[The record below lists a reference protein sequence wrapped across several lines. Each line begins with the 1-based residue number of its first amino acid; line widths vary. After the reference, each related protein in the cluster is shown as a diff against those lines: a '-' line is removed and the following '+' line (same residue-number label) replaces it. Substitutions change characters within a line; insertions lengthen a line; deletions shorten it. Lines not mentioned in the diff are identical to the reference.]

1 MASVHSI
8 RSRAGQSGVSLLEVM
23 ISMVIITMVAG
34 GIITAMIQ
42 SRRVTIRSS
51 SELSTA
57 GLVSEVSEALRS
69 AVNGP
74 ITAGPFAGADL
85 TVPGIFVDQ
94 NMQNAPAGATPVVS
108 LNLPADFRTA
118 FQTSPGTGTTMANHG
133 DGRMVVIENAPVDNN
148 PANGSIDPAEL
159 AAVDLDG
166 DGQAGIDFNND
177 GITDLRRVR
186 VKVKFTSPTSS

>member
-1 MASVHSI
+1 MK
-8 RSRAGQSGVSLLEVM
+8 SRENQSGVSLLEVL

-57 GLVSEVSEALRS
+57 GLVSEVAEALRS

-74 ITAGPFAGADL
+74 ITSGDFAGADL
-85 TVPGIFVDQ
+85 TVPGIFVDA
-94 NMQNAPAGATPVVS
+94 NMNAATRPAGATAVAS
-108 LNLPADFRTA
+108 LNLPDDFRTA
-118 FQTSPGTGTTMANHG
+118 FQTGVGTGTTMANHG
-133 DGRMVVIENAPVDNN
+133 DGRVVVIENAPVDNN
-148 PANGSIDPAEL
+148 PANGSIDAAEL

-177 GITDLRRVR
+177 GVTDLRRVR
-186 VKVKFTSPTSS
+186 VKVKFTAPTSS

>member
-1 MASVHSI
+1 MG
-8 RSRAGQSGVSLLEVM
+8 SRENQEGVSLLEVL

-74 ITAGPFAGADL
+74 ITTGPFTGFDL
-85 TVPGIFVDQ
+85 TNPGIFADA
-94 NMQNAPAGATPVVS
+94 NMQNRPAGATAVNS
-108 LNLPADFRTA
+108 LILPADFRDK
-118 FQTSPGTGTTMANHG
+118 FQTSAGTAATIAGHG
-133 DGRMVVIENAPVDNN
+133 DGRLVVVENAPVDNN
-148 PANGSIDPAEL
+148 PANGTIDAAEL

-166 DGQAGIDFNND
+166 DGQAGIDFDND

>member
-1 MASVHSI
+1 MG
-8 RSRAGQSGVSLLEVM
+8 SRENQSGASLLEVL

-51 SELSTA
+51 SELSTS

-74 ITAGPFAGADL
+74 ITTGPFTGFDL
-85 TVPGIFVDQ
+85 TQPGIFADA
-94 NMQNAPAGATPVVS
+94 NMQNPPAGATLVNS
-108 LNLPADFRTA
+108 LVLPDDFRTA
-118 FQTSPGTGTTMANHG
+118 FQTSAGTGTTMANHG
-133 DGRMVVIENAPVDNN
+133 DGRVVVVENAPRDNN
-148 PANGSIDPAEL
+148 PANGAIDPAEL

-166 DGQAGIDFNND
+166 DGQAGIDFDNN
-177 GITDLRRVR
+177 GTTDLRRVR
-186 VKVKFTSPTSS
+186 VKVKFTAPTAS